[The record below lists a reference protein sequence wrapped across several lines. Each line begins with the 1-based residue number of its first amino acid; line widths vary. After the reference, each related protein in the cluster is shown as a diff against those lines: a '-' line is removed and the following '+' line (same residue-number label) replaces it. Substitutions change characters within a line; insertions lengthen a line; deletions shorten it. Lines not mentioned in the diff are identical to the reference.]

1 MSQITFLHAA
11 DLHLDSPYIGLKHLP
26 ELLFKRVQE
35 STFISLQR
43 IIDVAIKKQVDF
55 IIVAGDLYDAEQ
67 RSLKAQVRFRNEM
80 LRLEREGI
88 QAYIIHGN
96 HDPLN
101 GDWVDL
107 DWPENVHIFKEEVE
121 VKPFVKQGKHLANLY
136 GFSYLH
142 KAVTENM
149 AVQYEKRSEECYHIG
164 ILHGTI
170 SNNKDHTPYAPFQLS
185 DLKSKDFDYWA
196 LGHIHQKQILHD
208 APPIVYS
215 GNIQGR
221 NKKETGEKGCY
232 YVSIGDAGCNYS
244 FIDSADILWEPICVS
259 ISDLNSVDDL
269 LSLCKLDIEQLRRTN
284 QGVFVHLQISGYS
297 ELSTILQED
306 IMVDDMIEILQAGE
320 DERHNFVWI
329 SSYENHTQTMDY
341 RENLKK
347 ELHFVGDLLHQFEQY
362 EHVDQALAP
371 LYKHKEGR
379 RFISPLQLD
388 EKEALVNEAEKW
400 IINELLHVKDRG

>member
-1 MSQITFLHAA
+1 MAQITFLHAA
-11 DLHLDSPYIGLKHLP
+11 DLHLDSPYIGLRHLP
-26 ELLFKRVQE
+26 EQILKRVQE

-43 IIDVAIKKQVDF
+43 IIDIAIKKQVDF
-55 IIVAGDLYDAEQ
+55 IIVAGDLYDTEQ

-96 HDPLN
+96 HDPLTGN
-101 GDWVDL
+101 WVDL
-107 DWPENVHIFKEEVE
+107 DWPANVHIFRQEVE
-121 VKPFVKQGKHLANLY
+121 VKTFVKQGEHLANLY
-136 GFSYLH
+136 GFSYFH
-142 KAVTENM
+142 KSVTENM
-149 AVQYEKRSEECYHIG
+149 TVQYEKQSEGCYHIG

-170 SNNKDHTPYAPFQLS
+170 SNNKDHTPYAPFQLA
-185 DLKSKDFDYWA
+185 DLKSKAFDYWA
-196 LGHIHQKQILHD
+196 LGHIHQKQVLND

-221 NKKETGEKGCY
+221 NKKEIGEKGCY
-232 YVSIGDAGCNYS
+232 YVSLHDAGCNYS
-244 FIDSADILWEPICVS
+244 FMQTSDILWETIS
-259 ISDLNSVDDL
+259 ISITDFNTVDELLNI
-269 LSLCKLDIEQLRRTN
+269 CKLEIEQLRRTD
-284 QGVFVHLQISGYS
+284 QGVFVHLQFNGYS

-320 DERHNFVWI
+320 DEQHNFVWI
-329 SSYENHTQTMDY
+329 SSYENLTQTIDH

-362 EHVDQALAP
+362 VHIDQALAP

-379 RFISPLQLD
+379 RFTSPLQED
-388 EKEALVNEAEKW
+388 EKEALVNEAETW
-400 IINELLHVKDRG
+400 VVNELLHVKNRG